1 MAVPSPPSPCGVFDS
16 RPDGWLNTTSPGPGR
31 GDVRRKP
38 PYHKRSGD
46 GVTGD
51 LFHTAARCNE
61 EPTTLEGVVE
71 TLTYVSE
78 ETGWSVVRLL
88 LPSQGSPVAVVGH
101 LPGVQA
107 GENLRI
113 HGRWT
118 QDKRYGRQF
127 QVESFVTVQPSTLVG
142 MEKYLGSGLI
152 PGIGK
157 VTAERMVRHFGLD
170 TLDVIDRHPERL
182 EEVEGIGRKK
192 RLVIAATWDEQRAV
206 REVMLFLQSHG
217 VSTTFAYK
225 IFRRYGARAISLV
238 KDDPYR
244 LAVEISG
251 IGFKSAD
258 RIAAALGIPRDSPRR
273 ARAGVLH
280 TLGGFSDGGHLFAPR
295 RQLVE
300 KAAELLQ
307 VGAEFTD
314 RAVDDLSAAGLTV
327 IEPGIDEE
335 PVYQD
340 HLYGAEKRAAERL
353 REILEAE
360 PVPVRVEAEHALEWF
375 EKREGIFFAEPQ
387 REAVR
392 RAVRG
397 KVLVVTGGPG
407 TGKTTIIRA
416 IVTILEQEDEKIRL
430 CAPTGRAAK
439 RLAEAAG
446 REATTIHRLLE
457 FNPGRQSFERNGG
470 RPLEADLLVVD
481 EMSMVDAILFDSLLD
496 ALPASCRVILVGDVD
511 QLPSVGPGNVLGDLI
526 RSGVVEVVE
535 LKEIF
540 RQARESLIVINAH
553 RINRGEMPDTSGA
566 EEGADF
572 FFVEKEEPAAIVETM
587 KELIARRIPS
597 RFGVDPVND
606 IQILTP
612 MHRGELGAI
621 NLNAVMQDLLN
632 PGGKAVAKGS
642 RLFRVGDKV
651 MQIRNN
657 YDLGVF
663 NGDLGRIES
672 ADLDAR
678 QVTVSFDRRAITYDY
693 ANLDQLI
700 LGYAC
705 SIHKAQG
712 SEYPVVVMPVH
723 TQHYALLQRNL
734 LYTGITRGKR
744 LVVTVG
750 TKKALGIA
758 VRNNRVKARHTRLAE
773 RLRGDD
779 TIYVDTEAVPLA

>member
-1 MAVPSPPSPCGVFDS
+1 MAVMPSLPGGRAFDS
-16 RPDGWLNTTSPGPGR
+16 CYGGWLNTTSPGPGR
-31 GDVRRKP
+31 GDVRRKD
-38 PYHKRSGD
+38 PYYRRSRERK
-46 GVTGD
+46 TGD
-51 LFHTAARCNE
+51 LFGGANRRSGETAV
-61 EPTTLEGVVE
+61 LEGAVE

-88 LPSQGSPVAVVGH
+88 PPSRRSPVTAVGH

-107 GENLRI
+107 GENLRM

-118 QDKRYGRQF
+118 QDKKYGEQF
-127 QVESFVTVQPSTLVG
+127 QVESFVTVQPSTLAG
-142 MEKYLGSGLI
+142 MERYLGSGLI

-192 RLVIAATWDEQRAV
+192 RLVIAAAWDEQRAV

-217 VSTTFAYK
+217 VSTTFAYR
-225 IFRRYGARAISLV
+225 IFRRYGDRAIALV
-238 KDDPYR
+238 KDNPYR
-244 LAVEISG
+244 LAVDIPG

-258 RIAAALGIPRDSPRR
+258 RIADALGIPRDSPRR

-280 TLGGFSDGGHLFAPR
+280 TLGTFSDGGHLFAPR
-295 RQLVE
+295 RQLAE
-300 KAAELLQ
+300 RAAELLQ
-307 VGAEFTD
+307 VDAVLTD
-314 RAVDDLSAAGLTV
+314 RAVEELAAEGLAVVEAGTA
-327 IEPGIDEE
+327 GE
-335 PVYQD
+335 PVYQE
-340 HLYGAEKRAAERL
+340 HLFSAEKRAAEHL

-360 PVPVRVEAEHALEWF
+360 PVPVRIEGESALECF
-375 EKREGIFFAEPQ
+375 EKREGILLAEPQ

-397 KVLVVTGGPG
+397 KVLVITGGPG

-416 IVTILEQEDEKIRL
+416 IVSILEQDEEKILL

-439 RLAEAAG
+439 KLAEAAG
-446 REATTIHRLLE
+446 RDAGTIHRLLE

-470 RPLEADLLVVD
+470 RPLEADLVVVD
-481 EMSMVDAILFDSLLD
+481 EMSMVDATLFDSLLD
-496 ALPASCRVILVGDVD
+496 ALPVSCRIILVGDAD

-526 RSGVVEVVE
+526 RSGTVEVVE

-540 RQARESLIVINAH
+540 RQARESLIVMNAH
-553 RINRGEMPDTSGA
+553 RINRGEMPDTSGR

-572 FFVEKEEPAAIVETM
+572 FFIEKEEPSAVVDTM

-606 IQILTP
+606 IQVLTP
-612 MHRGELGAI
+612 MHRGELGAV

-632 PGGKAVAKGS
+632 PEGKAVAKGN

-672 ADLDAR
+672 ADLEER
-678 QVTVSFDRRAITYDY
+678 QVTVSFYRRAVTYDW
-693 ANLDQLI
+693 ANLDQLV

-744 LVVTVG
+744 LVVAVG

-758 VRNNRVKARHTRLAE
+758 VRNNRVKTRHTRFAE
-773 RLRGDD
+773 RLCGDD
-779 TIYVDTEAVPLA
+779 TIYVDTEAAPLT

>member
-1 MAVPSPPSPCGVFDS
+1 MAVPPPPPPGGAFDS
-16 RPDGWLNTTSPGPGR
+16 PSGGWLNTTAPAPGR
-31 GDVRRKP
+31 GDVRRKT

-46 GVTGD
+46 GKAGE
-51 LFHTAARCNE
+51 LFRAANLRSQ
-61 EPTTLEGVVE
+61 EPTILEGVVE
-71 TLTYVSE
+71 TLTFVSE
-78 ETGWSVVRLL
+78 ETGWSVVRVLP
-88 LPSQGSPVAVVGH
+88 PSQRTSVAAVGH

-107 GENLRI
+107 GESLRM

-118 QDKRYGRQF
+118 LDKRYGEQF
-127 QVESFVTVQPSTLVG
+127 QVESFVTVQPSTLAG
-142 MEKYLGSGLI
+142 MERYLGSGLI

-192 RLVIAATWDEQRAV
+192 RLVIAGAWDEQRAV

-244 LAVEISG
+244 LAVEIPG

-258 RIAAALGIPRDSPRR
+258 RIAAALGIPQDSPRR

-295 RQLVE
+295 RQLVGR
-300 KAAELLQ
+300 AAELLQ
-307 VGAEFTD
+307 VDAELTD
-314 RAVDDLSAAGLTV
+314 RAVDDLCAAGLTV
-327 IEPGIDEE
+327 IEPGIAQE

-340 HLYGAEKRAAERL
+340 HLYDAEKRAAEHL
-353 REILEAE
+353 REILGSEQAPVGIEAE
-360 PVPVRVEAEHALEWF
+360 CALEWF

-387 REAVR
+387 REAVK
-392 RAVRG
+392 RAVHG

-416 IVTILEQEDEKIRL
+416 IVSILEQGEERILL

-446 REATTIHRLLE
+446 REARTIHRLLE

-481 EMSMVDAILFDSLLD
+481 EMSMVDAVLFDRLLD
-496 ALPASCRVILVGDVD
+496 ALPAACRVILVGDVD

-526 RSGVVEVVE
+526 RSGAVEVVE

-540 RQARESLIVINAH
+540 RQARESLIVMNAH
-553 RINRGEMPDTSGA
+553 RINRGEMPDTSGV

-572 FFVEKEEPAAIVETM
+572 FFIEKEEPAAIVDTM

-597 RFGVDPVND
+597 RFGVDPVKD

-612 MHRGELGAI
+612 MHRGELGAV

-672 ADLDAR
+672 ADHDER
-678 QVTVSFDRRAITYDY
+678 QVTVFFDRRGVTYDY
-693 ANLDQLI
+693 ANLDQLV

-734 LYTGITRGKR
+734 LYTGITRGQR
-744 LVVTVG
+744 LVVAVG

-758 VRNNRVKARHTRLAE
+758 VRNNRVKTRNTRLAE
-773 RLRGDD
+773 RLCGDD
-779 TIYVDTEAVPLA
+779 TLYVDTGATP